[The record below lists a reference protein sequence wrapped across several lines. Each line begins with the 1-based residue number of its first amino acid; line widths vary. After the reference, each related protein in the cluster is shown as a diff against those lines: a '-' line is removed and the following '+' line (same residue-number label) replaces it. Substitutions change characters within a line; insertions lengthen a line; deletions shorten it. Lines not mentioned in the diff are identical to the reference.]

1 MDFILKDNIVY
12 EDDNLLIVNKPRGLL
27 LQQDGD
33 NSHES
38 LDKIVGDYLKMIA
51 MPVHRLDK
59 DTSGLCLFAKNKKAA
74 DEMGKIFNDHSQIE
88 KHYLTLVAGQ
98 INEDGVVD
106 APLRKSFERKKMIV
120 APLKSGAKQAIT
132 KYHPIKIFKDYTLL
146 DISLLTGRTHQIRA
160 HMSYLRHHVV
170 GDIKYGDYK
179 VNNIF
184 KREFNFEN
192 QFLHAYKIKFLD
204 INGPLNYLKNKEFSC
219 NLPPE
224 LEEILKKL
232 DN

>member
-1 MDFILKDNIVY
+1 MNFILKDNIVY
-12 EDDNLLIVNKPRGLL
+12 EDDNLLIANKPRGLL

-38 LDKIVGDYLKMIA
+38 LDKIVGDYLKMTA

-74 DEMGKIFNDHSQIE
+74 DEMSKIFNDHSQIE
-88 KHYLTLVAGQ
+88 KYYLTLVSGK

-106 APLRKSFERKKMIV
+106 APLRKSFERKKMVV
-120 APLKSGAKQAIT
+120 APIKSGAKQAIT
-132 KYHPIKIFKDYTLL
+132 KYHPLKNYKDYTLL

-160 HMSYLRHHVV
+160 HMSYIRHHVV

-204 INGPLNYLKNKEFSC
+204 INGPLKYLKNKEFSC

>member
-1 MDFILKDNIVY
+1 MNFILKDNIVY

-38 LDKIVGDYLKMIA
+38 LDKIVGDYLKMTA

-59 DTSGLCLFAKNKKAA
+59 DTSGLCLFAKNKKVA

-88 KHYLTLVAGQ
+88 KHYLTLVSGQ

-106 APLRKSFERKKMIV
+106 APLRKSFERKKMVV
-120 APLKSGAKQAIT
+120 APLKSDAKQAIT
-132 KYHPIKIFKDYTLL
+132 KYHPVKVFKDYTLL

-179 VNNIF
+179 INNIF

-204 INGPLNYLKNKEFSC
+204 IKGPLNYLKNKEFSC

>member
-1 MDFILKDNIVY
+1 MDFILKDNIIY

-59 DTSGLCLFAKNKKAA
+59 DTSGL
-74 DEMGKIFNDHSQIE
+74 
-88 KHYLTLVAGQ
+88 
-98 INEDGVVD
+98 
-106 APLRKSFERKKMIV
+106 KSFERKKMIV

>member
-1 MDFILKDNIVY
+1 MNFILKDNIVY
-12 EDDNLLIVNKPRGLL
+12 EDDNLLVINKPRGLL

-33 NSHES
+33 NAHES
-38 LDKIVGDYLKMIA
+38 LDRIVGDYLKMIA

-74 DEMGKIFNDHSQIE
+74 DEMSKIFNDHSQIE

-120 APLKSGAKQAIT
+120 APVKSGAKQAIT
-132 KYHPIKIFKDYTLL
+132 KYHPIKVFKDYTLL

-160 HMSYLRHHVV
+160 HMSYIRHHVV

-192 QFLHAYKIKFLD
+192 QFLHAYKINFLD
-204 INGPLNYLKNKEFSC
+204 IKGPLNYLKNKEFSC
-219 NLPPE
+219 NLPIE